1 MKMLVPV
8 DGSAAS
14 INAVKKAIEIA
25 KKYGNFSIKIV
36 NVVNIDHILSYK
48 RNKKLWSQVDGSIIS
63 ESDEKTKQLEEHITE
78 SSHKILKSLVEKLD
92 FAGIKTETEVII
104 GEPYEKI
111 LETAKNENFDLIVM
125 GNRGF
130 SKIKRFF
137 VGSVTQ
143 RVISDAPCP
152 VLVIHSDMDI

>member
-36 NVVNIDHILSYK
+36 NVVNIDHISGYK

-63 ESDEKTKQLEEHITE
+63 ENDEKTKLLEEHITA
-78 SSHKILKSLVEKLD
+78 SSHKILKSLIEKLD